1 MSRTITLPDSLF
13 HKLAQGAD
21 QRGLTLEGLLTFLSE
36 LVVLPDRPTES
47 DRERSRCIEQLFEK
61 YRAGPLTEQDR
72 AALDQLID
80 TDYQEAIARADRR
93 IAAQS
98 ARPAPAPGRRTSAG
112 RPRSSSKS
120 GNSSRK

>member
-1 MSRTITLPDSLF
+1 LY

-47 DRERSRCIEQLFEK
+47 DLERSRCIERLFEK
-61 YRAGPLTEQDR
+61 YRAGPLAEQDR

-80 TDYQEAIARADRR
+80 RDYQEAIARADRR

-98 ARPAPAPGRRTSAG
+98 ARPAPGRRNSAG
-112 RPRSSSKS
+112 RPRSSPKS